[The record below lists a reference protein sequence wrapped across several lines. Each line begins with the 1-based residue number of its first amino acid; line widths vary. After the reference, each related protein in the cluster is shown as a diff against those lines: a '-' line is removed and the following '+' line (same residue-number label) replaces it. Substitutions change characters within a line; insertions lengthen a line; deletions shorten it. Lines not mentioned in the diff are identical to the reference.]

1 MNGIHDMGGMH
12 GMGPIVEE
20 KNEPV
25 FHHEWEG
32 RIFVMN
38 RAVGAWGKWNLDAS
52 RHSKELIPPAE
63 YLRMSY
69 YERWVAGL
77 VELIE
82 QGGLATRA
90 EIESGV
96 PAAES
101 VKVAPVL
108 TVDKAMALVA
118 KGVPATRNV
127 PVTPRFKVGQR
138 VRGRNINPVGHTRL
152 PRYARGKLGVID
164 RDHGV
169 FVFPD
174 TNAHFL
180 GEKPQHVYSVR
191 FAAREL
197 WGDQAAPQDSVYVD
211 MWDDYLEPT

>member
-211 MWDDYLEPT
+211 MWDDYLEPA